1 MSEDIKNTLKGI
13 GLQFFADGGEGD
25 EGGSGGSEGGEGG
38 EGNQGTGGKSGK
50 TFTQEDVNRLL
61 KNEKESAKKA
71 LLKELG
77 VEDAKSAKEGL
88 AKYKEIL
95 EKDKTDTQKAQDT
108 ATQATKDKEA
118 AEARALLAEAKVEV
132 LSAGCKPEYLDDVI
146 TLALKRVTDDTTLAD
161 VVKEMKEDTKYAAF
175 FGESDGGSGDKGT
188 GGGSG
193 FKKKQEP
200 DKKGGLG
207 SRLGAQ
213 ATANNTKNPYFNN

>member
-1 MSEDIKNTLKGI
+1 MSEEIKNT
-13 GLQFFADGGEGD
+13 QT
-25 EGGSGGSEGGEGG
+25 GGSEGGEGG
-38 EGNQGTGGKSGK
+38 QGTGGQSGK

-95 EKDKTDTQKAQDT
+95 DKDKT
-108 ATQATKDKEA
+108 A
-118 AEARALLAEAKVEV
+118 AEKTGENLAAETKAKQEAEKRALLAEAKVEV
-132 LSAGCKPEYLDDVI
+132 LSAGCKPDYLDDVI
-146 TLALKRVTDDTTLAD
+146 TLAMTKVSDDKDLAA
-161 VVKEMKEDTKYAAF
+161 VVKEMKEGSRYSAF
-175 FGESDGGSGDKGT
+175 FGEFDGGSGDKGT

-213 ATANNTKNPYFNN
+213 ATTNNSKNPYFNN